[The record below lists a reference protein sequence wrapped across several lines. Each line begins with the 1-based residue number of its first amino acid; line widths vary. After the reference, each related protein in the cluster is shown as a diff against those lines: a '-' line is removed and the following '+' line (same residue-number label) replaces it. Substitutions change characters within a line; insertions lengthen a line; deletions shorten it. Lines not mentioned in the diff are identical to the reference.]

1 MPAAHAQEKELMIY
15 CGITMVRPIT
25 ELARQFEQHEKVKVT
40 IAQGGSE
47 DLYQSAKKAAS
58 ATFIFP
64 ANPPTA
70 IFTRPKDCSATTSWS
85 ATTRWPCSWPR
96 ATPRG
101 SSRSSMKSSARIST

>member
-1 MPAAHAQEKELMIY
+1 MIH

-58 ATFIFP
+58 IFIFRRTL
-64 ANPPTA
+64 PPRSSPGRA
-70 IFTRPKDCSATTSWS
+70 DCSVTIKLVGYNQMALFV
-85 ATTRWPCSWPR
+85 AKGNPK
-96 ATPRG
+96 G
-101 SSRSSMKSSARIST
+101 QIRSSTKSSARIST